1 MTNAPPSEG
10 TAPRTG
16 ATRRRN
22 NLIVLVVL
30 LAGLVVGMTL
40 VVFGGDG
47 DDDATADGPVLGGTQ
62 PVDDDVTAPGIEGE
76 DDPRG
81 VLPLDDVEFTVAG
94 IEEYTGIVVPDDAE
108 GFLTG
113 RLDNDRQLDV
123 TFLFPAEDEAEFLEA
138 SQLPEPVEGQR
149 VVLHGSALWDL
160 NPPGG
165 VEIRGATDTF
175 DDVRRAFELV
185 EETPGVLR
193 ARIVITS
200 A

>member
-30 LAGLVVGMTL
+30 LAGLVLGMTL